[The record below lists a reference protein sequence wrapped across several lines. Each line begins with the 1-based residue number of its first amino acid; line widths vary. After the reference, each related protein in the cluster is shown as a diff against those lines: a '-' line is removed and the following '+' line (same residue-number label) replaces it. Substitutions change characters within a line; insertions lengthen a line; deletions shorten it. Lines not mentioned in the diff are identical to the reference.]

1 MRQVGC
7 FSAKNKI
14 KLNICLILTT
24 TVDLG
29 SLCCVLV
36 SLDSPG
42 SIKLHQPQ
50 AVTLDNLPVEVGGS
64 ELNDIIT
71 GGVKCLHRE
80 EQGADKDPWR
90 RGERNKSFDAR
101 NDAKHQPWRKAKWF
115 AN

>member
-7 FSAKNKI
+7 FSAKKKKHLSHPYN
-14 KLNICLILTT
+14 NSRPC
-24 TVDLG
+24 
-29 SLCCVLV
+29 V

-64 ELNDIIT
+64 ELNNIIA